1 MEDATATLTTKDR
14 FTSWHQNAI
23 AKHWRFAISAACTAV
38 AASAVGLNLGI
49 VNLWER
55 QVQGLFFELRG
66 PVAPSEDIV
75 ILAIDEES
83 LSQGQYYLEDPERY
97 AALQPIESWPWQRR
111 AYAEVITRLMEAGAK
126 AVALDVLFSA
136 PSTYGPA
143 DDAAFTDV
151 LERYG
156 DRIVLAAN
164 YSNINLRQ
172 GTLSEPTLP
181 LQQFQD
187 TGINI
192 GAINFRL
199 EPNDQIHRLGQE
211 FLAELALSEVDEFSS
226 VATIDGDE
234 KSPMSFAQATLAAA
248 RAAYNNEPREN
259 IFFHGPKGTFPQ
271 QPFWYVLDDDPWRNQ
286 MGSGRF
292 FENKIVIIGTTA
304 AVHQDFHK
312 APFSRSLL
320 YPHPMAGVEVL
331 ANTVATLKEDLSP
344 TPLIERPQVNA
355 LLVLALCLGI
365 SGLMNISNK
374 PLNRSLVAVGGLG
387 AWTLTSYGAF
397 VAARTVL
404 ITGTPVVAI
413 ATLGLLDFGIGFT
426 ADRLKR
432 KRLRTTLARYRTSP
446 LIQEIISQQDDFQ
459 DLLDINR
466 ADIIGTLLRDRY
478 RIVKVLGAGGFGET
492 YLAQDT
498 LRPGN
503 PVCVVKQLKIVSDNP
518 KAHRLA
524 QRLFE
529 AEAAVLE
536 KLGQHDQ
543 IPRLLAYFDVQQSFY
558 LVQEMV
564 EGKLLRNSLSR
575 NHPMSQRGVV
585 HMLRD
590 LLPVVSFVHSRGV
603 IHRDIKPS
611 NIIRRSSDKRYV
623 LIDFGAVKTISTK
636 LADSNTQITSTVG
649 IGTQGYMPSEQS
661 AGMPTVR
668 SDIYALGITAIEALT
683 GRPPHALKR
692 SENGEIIWSHT
703 IKDISPELSRI
714 INTMVRYDFNKRYH
728 SAESVLEDLV
738 RLDTEILTDEPLT
751 EDSAFQIPP
760 DDIDGATY
768 NQGTRPGVI
777 ETNQALDNTQILPEN
792 WPNELQTREEPPLP
806 TKIHSDFDKS
816 TESEISTAEAETPET
831 KNATDTP
838 K

>member
-1 MEDATATLTTKDR
+1 
-14 FTSWHQNAI
+14 
-23 AKHWRFAISAACTAV
+23 
-38 AASAVGLNLGI
+38 
-49 VNLWER
+49 
-55 QVQGLFFELRG
+55 
-66 PVAPSEDIV
+66 
-75 ILAIDEES
+75 
-83 LSQGQYYLEDPERY
+83 
-97 AALQPIESWPWQRR
+97 
-111 AYAEVITRLMEAGAK
+111 
-126 AVALDVLFSA
+126 
-136 PSTYGPA
+136 
-143 DDAAFTDV
+143 
-151 LERYG
+151 
-156 DRIVLAAN
+156 
-164 YSNINLRQ
+164 
-172 GTLSEPTLP
+172 
-181 LQQFQD
+181 
-187 TGINI
+187 
-192 GAINFRL
+192 
-199 EPNDQIHRLGQE
+199 
-211 FLAELALSEVDEFSS
+211 
-226 VATIDGDE
+226 
-234 KSPMSFAQATLAAA
+234 SPMSFAQATLTAA
-248 RAAYNNEPREN
+248 RVDYNSEPKEN
-259 IFFHGPKGTFPQ
+259 IFFHGPKGTFEQ

-286 MGSGRF
+286 MGSGKF
-292 FENKIVIIGTTA
+292 FEDKIVIIGTTA

-320 YPHPMAGVEVL
+320 YPYPMAGVEVL

-344 TPLIERPQVNA
+344 TSLIQRPALNA
-355 LLVLALCLGI
+355 LLVLALGLGV
-365 SGLMNISNK
+365 SGLMNITNK

-397 VAARTVL
+397 VGGQTIL
-404 ITGTPVVAI
+404 ITGTPIIAI
-413 ATLGLLDFGIGFT
+413 ATLGLLDFGVGFT

-446 LIQEIISQQDDFQ
+446 LVQEIISQQDDFQ

-478 RIVKVLGAGGFGET
+478 RIIKVLGAGGFGET

-536 KLGQHDQ
+536 NLGEHGQ

-564 EGKLLRNSLSR
+564 EGKLLRNVLSR
-575 NHPMSQRGVV
+575 NRPMSQRGVV
-585 HMLRD
+585 KMLRD
-590 LLPVVSFVHSRGV
+590 LLPVISFVHSRGV

-611 NIIRRSSDKRYV
+611 NIILRTPDNRYV
-623 LIDFGAVKTISTK
+623 LIDFGAVKTISNK
-636 LADSNTQITSTVG
+636 LIDSNIQATSTVG

-703 IKDISPELSRI
+703 IKDISPELSRV

-728 SAESVLEDLV
+728 SAQSALEDLN
-738 RLDTEILTDEPLT
+738 RLEIETITDELT
-751 EDSAFQIPP
+751 AEEEDFQTSPEA
-760 DDIDGATY
+760 IDAATY

-777 ETNQALDNTQILPEN
+777 ETNEILDSTQILPQN

-806 TKIHSDFDKS
+806 TKIHSDFDNKS
-816 TESEISTAEAETPET
+816 EETPCASEADEPASERPET
-831 KNATDTP
+831 DSL
-838 K
+838 